1 VKRYQLSLS
10 TINSKSKINLEESM
24 KYFILGRQIEVNN
37 VTYIVIK
44 KVTKTILSD
53 KIVEIFY
60 YRYS

>member
-1 VKRYQLSLS
+1 
-10 TINSKSKINLEESM
+10 M